1 MAASVGLFVSWQL
14 LAVFIINFILL
25 VSGALR
31 LERYDETVHWGWY
44 VSVAVL
50 YMVSMYG
57 DLLHSLS
64 SAQEAVKG
72 LAGRTAVVVVFVVI
86 FLMLNKLLKN
96 KVTTLLIENNIH
108 CHVPDFV
115 RNITKLAVL
124 ISINFHNFIHHYSMG
139 HLSCAD

>member
-25 VSGALR
+25 LSGALR
-31 LERYDETVHWGWY
+31 LERSDEAVHWGWY

-50 YMVSMYG
+50 YLISMYG

-72 LAGRTAVVVVFVVI
+72 LAGRTAVVVIFVVI
-86 FLMLNKLLKN
+86 FLMQPNYFKKSN
-96 KVTTLLIENNIH
+96 H
-108 CHVPDFV
+108 
-115 RNITKLAVL
+115 
-124 ISINFHNFIHHYSMG
+124 SI
-139 HLSCAD
+139 D